1 MLWYSQEY
9 SMVSLSSGPRIK
21 MCSHISSSTFGL
33 PWPVCL
39 PCCSPLSDSDQLLS
53 LSLLLHRDS
62 YVLQQ
67 ALRKLIS
74 AWQGAYPYLLLF
86 LCLLH
91 SVNVL
96 HFWVVLIPIVE
107 FPCSRK
113 RAFEATT
120 RGGLHSQQI
129 AERCTSDLFQN
140 PRGHFSYM
148 GLVEH
153 RSISPDW
160 PQPC

>member
-39 PCCSPLSDSDQLLS
+39 PCCSPLSDSNQLLS

-67 ALRKLIS
+67 ALRKLIFS
-74 AWQGAYPYLLLF
+74 LAGCLSLLTIVFVSSPLSKCFTLLGCAYPDSGVSMLKEKG
-86 LCLLH
+86 
-91 SVNVL
+91 V
-96 HFWVVLIPIVE
+96 
-107 FPCSRK
+107 
-113 RAFEATT
+113 
-120 RGGLHSQQI
+120 
-129 AERCTSDLFQN
+129 
-140 PRGHFSYM
+140 
-148 GLVEH
+148 
-153 RSISPDW
+153 RSNHQRRVT
-160 PQPC
+160 QPADC